1 MQAELTSR
9 NFTFY
14 MINRCKR
21 FSYFADA
28 AFLLDVHSSGG
39 FLPEEERERFFGLDG
54 ERRAAS
60 NAQVNMP
67 PAPWPPANS
76 VMSTSSVVSL
86 NGTKVKEPRKTAEYH
101 RMQLRNSLLSLRL
114 LISSTNENPPSMI
127 QILAQATA
135 AIRQTRDYVC
145 QHYSAQLT
153 LESDRRLRQDALGS
167 LEVIRHTSECNEMQL
182 TPAKRQILN
191 RWTEGVQRLLDEE
204 ETVRRDFTSASWFVN
219 HAMGTWEDTYLPF
232 LTYFDT
238 MLPSLSPSITQTDVL
253 TALRDGQRLCQI
265 HNNCQAF
272 IRSRPFY
279 AIRSDLIHSD
289 TTLQYRGVENLTRWW
304 VAVERSWLVVD
315 NTLSALMPWSPDAAW
330 RGEGHGVQ
338 ALKER
343 IELFCSAAVRVLVAE
358 A

>member
-9 NFTFY
+9 NLHPFY

-54 ERRAAS
+54 ERRAATT
-60 NAQVNMP
+60 VNMP
-67 PAPWPPANS
+67 PAPWPPADS
-76 VMSTSSVVSL
+76 AMSTSSVGVAKT
-86 NGTKVKEPRKTAEYH
+86 GTKVKESRKTAEYH

-114 LISSTNENPPSMI
+114 LISTNNENPPSMI

-167 LEVIRHTSECNEMQL
+167 LEVIRHTSECNEVQL
-182 TPAKRQILN
+182 TPAKRQTLN

-204 ETVRRDFTSASWFVN
+204 ETLRRDFASASWFVN
-219 HAMGTWEDTYLPF
+219 HAMGTWKDTYLPF
-232 LTYFDT
+232 LTYFDSST
-238 MLPSLSPSITQTDVL
+238 LPFSPFSTQMEVL
-253 TALRDGQRLCQI
+253 TALRDGQRLCRI
-265 HNNCQAF
+265 HNNCQPF

-279 AIRSDLIHSD
+279 AIRSDLIHTD

-304 VAVERSWLVVD
+304 VAVERSWLVD
-315 NTLSALMPWSPDAAW
+315 HTHSALMPWSPDAVW
-330 RGEGHGVQ
+330 RGEGHGIQ

-343 IELFCSAAVRVLVAE
+343 VELFCSAAVRVLVAE
-358 A
+358 V